1 MEAIANVFT
10 SLGFP
15 VACVVLLGWF
25 TYKYIQKMESNNS
38 AREAKLMEMLGHCQG
53 KLSEITTVLERL
65 CSEVNELRKD
75 IDDDKEQ
82 NKEDRE
88 D

>member
-1 MEAIANVFT
+1 
-10 SLGFP
+10 
-15 VACVVLLGWF
+15 
-25 TYKYIQKMESNNS
+25 
-38 AREAKLMEMLGHCQG
+38 MEMLGHCQG

>member
-1 MEAIANVFT
+1 
-10 SLGFP
+10 
-15 VACVVLLGWF
+15 
-25 TYKYIQKMESNNS
+25 MESNNS